1 VTGETAAV
9 AFVGIAGA
17 GAALSILGLARA
29 ASRAYT
35 NHVNRTTAVGL
46 HQQFIELSSRQ
57 MLLIAVTFAVLVGLL
72 GLALLPLPIA
82 AALGATAL
90 FIPRLALQIVRSQR
104 QSAITQQMPEA
115 IEALAGSLRGGA
127 NLHRGLELLATH
139 QPRPIR
145 DEFALMVTR
154 RTLGGDLNAA
164 LSEFC
169 QRNQSDDI
177 ELFQS
182 AVAMADQ
189 VGGDLAYTLENL
201 SRTLRTRN
209 DMHRRIRSLTA
220 MGRMQGRLMTLLP
233 VGIAGV
239 IYLQQPD
246 TMSRLFTH
254 PIGWIGLT
262 VAAVLMVL
270 ATVWI
275 RRIVDIEI

>member
-1 VTGETAAV
+1 MTGEMAAV
-9 AFVGIAGA
+9 TLTGIAGGA
-17 GAALSILGLARA
+17 AALSILGLVQA

-35 NHVNRTTAVGL
+35 SHVHRTTTVGL
-46 HQQFIELSSRQ
+46 HQQFIELSARQ
-57 MLLIAVTFAVLVGLL
+57 MMLIAGLLATLVGLL
-72 GLALLPLPIA
+72 GLAFVPPPIA

-90 FIPRLALQIVRSQR
+90 FIPRFAVQVVRSHR
-104 QSAITQQMPEA
+104 QSAIAQQMPEA
-115 IEALAGSLRGGA
+115 IEALAGCLRGGA
-127 NLHRGLELLATH
+127 NLNRGLELLATH

-154 RTLGGDLNAA
+154 RTLGGDLNEV

-169 QRNQSDDI
+169 ERNKSDDI
-177 ELFQS
+177 ALFQS

-201 SRTLRTRN
+201 GRTLRTRN
-209 DMHRRIRSLTA
+209 DMQRRIRSLTA

-233 VGIAGV
+233 IGIAGV
-239 IYLQQPD
+239 IYLQQPA

-254 PIGWIGLT
+254 PVGWIGIA
-262 VAAVLMVL
+262 VAAVLMVI
-270 ATVWI
+270 ATLWI